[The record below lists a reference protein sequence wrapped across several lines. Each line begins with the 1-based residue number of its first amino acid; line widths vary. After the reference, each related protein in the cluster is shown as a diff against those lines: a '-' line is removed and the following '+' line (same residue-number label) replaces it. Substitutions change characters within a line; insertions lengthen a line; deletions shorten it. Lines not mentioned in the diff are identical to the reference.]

1 MTTPATPPIT
11 EEDIAEFLIHTP
23 GFFERHAELLTAVQL
38 TSPHGGRA
46 VSLQE
51 RQAEMLRDK
60 IKLLEQRL
68 MEMMRHGNENMLI
81 ADRML
86 RWARQMFLVAR
97 PVDLPAVLVSEIRS
111 QFSVPQAALKLWDVA
126 EVYAGEPFA
135 QGASEDVR
143 SLASSLGV
151 PYCGVNAGFDAV
163 QWLDDPEA
171 AASLALIPLRAGA
184 AGPAFGLL
192 ILASPDSQRYQAG
205 MATDFLER
213 IAELASA
220 ALSRVRDD

>member
-1 MTTPATPPIT
+1 MTPATPPIT

-81 ADRML
+81 ADRLL

-97 PVDLPAVLVSEIRS
+97 PVDLPAVLISEMKS

-163 QWLDDPEA
+163 QWLDDPQA

-184 AGPAFGLL
+184 AAPAFGLL

-213 IAELASA
+213 IAELTSA

>member
-1 MTTPATPPIT
+1 MTSTHVPPIT
-11 EEDIAEFLIHTP
+11 EEDIANFLTNTP
-23 GFFERHAELLTAVQL
+23 GFFERHAEVLASVQI
-38 TSPHGGRA
+38 TSPHGQRA

-51 RQAEMLRDK
+51 RQAEMLREK

-97 PVDLPAVLVSEIRS
+97 PVDLPAVLISEMKS

-135 QGASEDVR
+135 QGASDDVK
-143 SLASSLGV
+143 SLASSLTA
-151 PYCGVNAGFDAV
+151 PYCGVNAGFDSV

-184 AGPAFGLL
+184 TQPAFGLL
-192 ILASPDSQRYQAG
+192 VLASPDSQRYQAG

-213 IAELASA
+213 IADLASA
-220 ALSRVRDD
+220 ALSRVRDT